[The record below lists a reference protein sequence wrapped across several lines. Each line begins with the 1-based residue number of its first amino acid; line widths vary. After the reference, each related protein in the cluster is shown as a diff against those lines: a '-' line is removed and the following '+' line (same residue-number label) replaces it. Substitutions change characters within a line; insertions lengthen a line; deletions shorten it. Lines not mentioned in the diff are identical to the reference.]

1 VLGIEIGRGRGR
13 GRECYGNY
21 GVKCTYGPA
30 AGNAFAVLI
39 FFIALL
45 IVMGVIE
52 NWRVIDGR

>member
-1 VLGIEIGRGRGR
+1 V
-13 GRECYGNY
+13 CGNY

-30 AGNAFAVLI
+30 AGNAFAVVI
-39 FFIALL
+39 FFMALL